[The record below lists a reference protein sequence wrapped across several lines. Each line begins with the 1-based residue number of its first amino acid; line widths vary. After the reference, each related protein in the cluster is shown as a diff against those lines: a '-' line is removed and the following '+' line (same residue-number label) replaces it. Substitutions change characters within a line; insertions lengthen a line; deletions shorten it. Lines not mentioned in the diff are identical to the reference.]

1 MESFEIT
8 NDVEHFTK
16 SSDLDQWIEDSKLNV
31 SMTKFAIELKK
42 YCSIKKF
49 SNVEVKVKKIA
60 NKAVRVWVGIKIIID
75 DDELKA
81 SGLDA

>member
-1 MESFEIT
+1 
-8 NDVEHFTK
+8 
-16 SSDLDQWIEDSKLNV
+16 
-31 SMTKFAIELKK
+31 MTKFAIELKK

-60 NKAVRVWVGIKIIID
+60 SKAVRVWLGIKIIID

>member
-1 MESFEIT
+1 
-8 NDVEHFTK
+8 
-16 SSDLDQWIEDSKLNV
+16 
-31 SMTKFAIELKK
+31 MTKFAIEVNK

-49 SNVEVKVKKIA
+49 SNVEVKVKKMA
-60 NKAVRVWVGIKIIID
+60 SKAVRLWLGVKIIID